1 MVLIVDELARMRMF
15 AAGVYAALGI
25 SSTYAFSL
33 FAAHLRDK
41 YKMSQ
46 SDITMISTV
55 GNCCGYFSFP
65 AGMLFDYAGPMVVIS
80 VSATLVLL
88 GFSLFGLTFSGV
100 INTPSATYFALY
112 NAILYF
118 GCPALDVSTIMPLML
133 QFPLDRG
140 YTVLAAKTTSGLG
153 TAVLMAYFNGWFRHP
168 HSNNPSD
175 NNYAGFSFF
184 IGAHFFVVAV
194 IALCVVRLPAYFPC
208 AWRRR
213 RLTEAEQEERRATLS
228 LYMRQPASPRRL
240 GTAVG
245 LVLTLLVFLTTQS
258 IATAYIKV
266 THGVRVAISV
276 IALLLMVAFSVI
288 ALPFQVLGRYT
299 PVRAT
304 SMNTIG
310 EVVEENACPDT
321 AGGDEAPAP
330 APAPT
335 PPPQYRSSFWSN
347 LLTIDLWCMWL
358 TLFGVWGTGTVMIMN
373 VAQIYGSINYGV
385 TESSTLTLFITIIS
399 VGSAIGRMSMGYL
412 DIVLTRRQR
421 AGKGRTLTTVALP
434 LCPLLMAVAFL
445 LLAVLP
451 AKALSLP
458 LFLGGLGNGA
468 GWGLGVL
475 SFRMMY
481 ASDIGKHYNFGFSSG
496 IVSTV
501 LLNSVM
507 FGGMYDAVAK
517 RRKEAPSCGDPECV
531 RTQMFILMGV
541 NIIAI
546 VAAAVAHVRFARFTA
561 AELLKRNEPCEPLGP
576 GDTDA
581 VQRAQ

>member
-15 AAGVYAALGI
+15 AAGVYAGLCFSI
-25 SSTYAFSL
+25 YAFSI

-55 GNCCGYFSFP
+55 GNCFSYFNFP
-65 AGMLFDYAGPMVVIS
+65 TGMLFDYAGPMVVLPLQCLCFI
-80 VSATLVLL
+80 
-88 GFSLFGLTFSGV
+88 GV
-100 INTPSATYFALY
+100 
-112 NAILYF
+112 
-118 GCPALDVSTIMPLML
+118 
-133 QFPLDRG
+133 FPLRPDLQWCDQYPLSDLLRSVQCDS
-140 YTVLAAKTTSGLG
+140 VLWLWLHGCEHNNAVDAAVPTGSWVHSACRQDDEWPWHCRADGLLQWMVQAPTSEN
-153 TAVLMAYFNGWFRHP
+153 T
-168 HSNNPSD
+168 SD
-175 NNYAGFSFF
+175 NNYAGFA
-184 IGAHFFVVAV
+184 ILLGTDHVYCVL
-194 IALCVVRLPAYFPC
+194 ALCIVRLPAYFPC